1 MSPGLRV
8 PGALSCLLDTK
19 LAQVPE
25 QSSQQDTTASQ
36 MIRLHVLMPRST
48 RKIQDGVMGYT
59 QVTGTWSGDSLCSME
74 QRVTYGLVCKC
85 LSTFWGG
92 EGIVVCSKMI
102 NKGHLIGLKLGTK

>member
-8 PGALSCLLDTK
+8 PGTLSCLLDTK

-48 RKIQDGVMGYT
+48 RKIQDGVWVIPRLLGHGVET
-59 QVTGTWSGDSLCSME
+59 AFVAW
-74 QRVTYGLVCKC
+74 
-85 LSTFWGG
+85 
-92 EGIVVCSKMI
+92 
-102 NKGHLIGLKLGTK
+102 NKGLPMALYASACPHFGEEKGLWSVVK